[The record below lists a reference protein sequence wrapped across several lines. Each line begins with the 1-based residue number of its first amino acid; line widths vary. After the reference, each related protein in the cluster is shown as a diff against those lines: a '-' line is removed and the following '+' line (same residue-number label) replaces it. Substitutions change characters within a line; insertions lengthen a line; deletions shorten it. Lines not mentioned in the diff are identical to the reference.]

1 MTVAGVAALYTVYL
15 VVNGQEPV
23 KMVENTTLPS
33 PITDSS
39 FKVCETEVTVPD
51 TRPTQLGGDAA
62 NTGTVTEEPDTRALN
77 LERMKHDNLT
87 CRFRLPPGQ
96 ERSPTTQRKKWT
108 MIGVD
113 SRGHQTRE
121 QTYMTA
127 ANNLDDWNRWSHD
140 DHVDFYEDIGFPPTA
155 AQQLVDHHCVFP
167 LDNQFQIGQS
177 NSDP

>member
-39 FKVCETEVTVPD
+39 FKVSETEVTVPD

-77 LERMKHDNLT
+77 LERIKHDNLT
-87 CRFRLPPGQ
+87 CRFRLPSGQ
-96 ERSPTTQRKKWT
+96 ERSPTTRRKSWT
-108 MIGVD
+108 MNVNSTD
-113 SRGHQTRE
+113 FRGHPGG

-127 ANNLDDWNRWSHD
+127 ASNMDNWMLMSHD
-140 DHVDFYEDIGFPPTA
+140 ARVDLYEDLGFSPEDT
-155 AQQLVDHHCVFP
+155 QQLVENHCVY
-167 LDNQFQIGQS
+167 DSHYQIGQS